1 MIKKIR
7 ITLILFFSIIMPSLV
22 LSQARVGIE
31 EKLGKN
37 IPLDAVFTTSDGRTI
52 ALKDI
57 INKPTA
63 ISLVYYHCPGICSP
77 LLTSLGEVVD
87 NVQMKPGEEFQI
99 ISLSFDHNETPEQ
112 AKEWKRNYF
121 AAMDKTFPEDAWLFL
136 TGDSINIAKVTDAVG
151 FYFKSDGRNDYM
163 HPPVT
168 VVVSPDGKI
177 TRYLMGS
184 TFLPFDLKMAF
195 IEASKGIPTSTINK
209 ALEFCFSYDPEGGQ
223 YVFNV
228 TKIVGGAMII
238 FALSFLTFLIV
249 KGRNTKEKVAQ

>member
-1 MIKKIR
+1 MVNRYLKI
-7 ITLILFFSIIMPSLV
+7 IVCFLAVFAIPLIGKD
-22 LSQARVGIE
+22 RVGVE
-31 EKLGKN
+31 EKLGQK
-37 IPLDAVFTTSDGRTI
+37 IPMDATFTTSDGKTV

-87 NVQMKPGEEFQI
+87 NVQLKPGQEFQV
-99 ISLSFDHNETPEQ
+99 ISLSFDHHETPEQ

-121 AAMDKTFPEDAWLFL
+121 AAMDKAFPEDAWLFL
-136 TGDSINIAKVTDAVG
+136 TGDSANIAKLTNAVG
-151 FYFKSDGRNDYM
+151 FYFKSDGKNDYM

-228 TKIVGGAMII
+228 TRIVGGAMII
-238 FALSFLTFLIV
+238 FAAAFLTFLIV